1 MMSPGYLL
9 LLAAIAAVCIY
20 FGRQKRGGDGHCDDG
35 GDCVCDQEAPPEN
48 TEETFDAEKDT
59 N

>member
-1 MMSPGYLL
+1 MSPIYLI

-20 FGRQKRGGDGHCDDG
+20 FGRQKGGGDDHCPEG

>member
-35 GDCVCDQEAPPEN
+35 GDRVCDNETPLEN
-48 TEETFDAEKDT
+48 TEETSDAEKDT